1 MGAPHGSA
9 RIFGLDVMRAVAIL
23 WVVVSHGDDLLSAH
37 WPARPGTSG
46 FDGVDLFFVL
56 SGYLVGGI
64 VLRASRQVGVPWH
77 RQLLDLWQRRWFR
90 TLPNYYLFL
99 VVNIAL
105 VAAGLAPGLLNR
117 NAAAYFVF
125 LQNLWKPLDLF
136 FWESWSLAVEEWFYL
151 LFPVLVLLV
160 RSGLR
165 TDARRAY
172 LLSALA
178 LIALSTL
185 YRLALPVPQDL
196 FTADLHFRK
205 MVPARLDAIG
215 LGALAAWVH
224 GAFPV
229 AWRRVRATAAV
240 AGTLAL
246 VLIAAFIDA
255 EHMAFVARWSYG
267 LSALAM
273 ALWLPLLST
282 WSSRPWWGGPVVFLS
297 LVSYALYLVH
307 LPLRS
312 LLLPMADGASAADA
326 LLLYVLWWV
335 SALGLAWAVH
345 RWWERPFMR
354 LRERVSGRLAVSAPS
369 A

>member
-1 MGAPHGSA
+1 MEAPHGSA

-23 WVVVSHGDDLLSAH
+23 WVVLSHGDDLLAAH
-37 WPARPGTSG
+37 WPLRPGTTG

-56 SGYLVGGI
+56 SGYLVGGL
-64 VLRASRQVGVPWH
+64 VLRACVQGGAPWH

-99 VVNIAL
+99 LLNITL

-117 NAAAYFVF
+117 NTAAYFVF

-172 LLSALA
+172 LLATLA
-178 LIALSTL
+178 LIALPAL

-196 FTADLHFRK
+196 FTADLYVRK

-215 LGALAAWVH
+215 FGALAAWAHVMFPLVWRQVRVACAVV
-224 GAFPV
+224 GAV
-229 AWRRVRATAAV
+229 VLMLTAAFV
-240 AGTLAL
+240 DAGHL
-246 VLIAAFIDA
+246 
-255 EHMAFVARWSYG
+255 AFVVRWSYG

-273 ALWLPLLST
+273 ALLLPLLST
-282 WSSRPWWGGPVVFLS
+282 WSLRPWWGRPVVFLS
-297 LVSYALYLVH
+297 LVSYALYLTH

-312 LLLPMADGASAADA
+312 LFLPMTDGVAAGGA
-326 LLLYVLWWV
+326 LLVYVLWWA
-335 SALGLAWAVH
+335 SAIVLAWAVH
-345 RWWERPFMR
+345 RWWERPFMA
-354 LRERVSGRLAVSAPS
+354 LRERFSRRLAVSAPS